1 MDGKRFDSLART
13 VGRRRSRRDAFQ
25 ALAAAG
31 LAAAAARLG
40 LGAEPAAEAQV
51 TVERRFNCTA
61 VGDTCKGNDSQCC
74 SGRCKGKK
82 RKEGKN
88 GNGIGETRASASLMI
103 RPGARPGRIRATLD
117 IAVACG
123 FRGRGG
129 CLKTTGNASFC
140 GQIEGQR
147 PPRLHCENCTTDQ
160 DCEALGYG
168 SGAACVV
175 CDSNASSGITTR
187 LHARDP
193 RTSIGLGGLPA
204 SRADLKPAVAITV
217 PSPDLARALHSLQ

>member
-1 MDGKRFDSLART
+1 MDGKRFDSLARR

-40 LGAEPAAEAQV
+40 LSTEQAAEAQV

-61 VGDTCKGNDSQCC
+61 VGDACRGNDSQCC
-74 SGRCKGKK
+74 SGRCKGK
-82 RKEGKN
+82 RSRRSSG
-88 GNGIGETRASASLMI
+88 G
-103 RPGARPGRIRATLD
+103 GRRRNRRDKSRCVAHDQAGCTSGQDTCDTGL
-117 IAVACG
+117 AVACG

-140 GQIEGQR
+140 GQIEGQS
-147 PPRLHCENCTTDQ
+147 PPRLRCENCTTDQ

-175 CDSNASSGITTR
+175 CFSECEFRNNNATACAGPE
-187 LHARDP
+187 D
-193 RTSIGLGGLPA
+193 
-204 SRADLKPAVAITV
+204 
-217 PSPDLARALHSLQ
+217 